1 MCISAKNGN
10 VEHREIEH
18 NLEILSLH
26 GAKKR
31 ERESDIMFYHM
42 FASRFGIVHNVKG
55 ANIQLH
61 LNVRISTNTVTRVT
75 SSLKSIDMVRP

>member
-1 MCISAKNGN
+1 
-10 VEHREIEH
+10 
-18 NLEILSLH
+18 
-26 GAKKR
+26 
-31 ERESDIMFYHM
+31 MFYHM